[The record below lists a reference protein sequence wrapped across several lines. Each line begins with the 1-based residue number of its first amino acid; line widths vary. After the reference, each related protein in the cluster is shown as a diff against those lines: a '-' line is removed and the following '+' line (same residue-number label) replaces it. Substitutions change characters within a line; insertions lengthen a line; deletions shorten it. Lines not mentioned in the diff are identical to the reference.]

1 MAIVIN
7 GSGTVTGLAVGGLPD
22 DSVDA
27 GSLANSINSEITA
40 NTAKTGI
47 TSAQATAITAA
58 LPKAGGTMTGAIVL
72 GTNTVGGLQIT
83 TPATSNIGLGAT
95 SVDSIT
101 TGDYN
106 VGLGDYSLT
115 ANTTG
120 SDNAA
125 IGDSA
130 MERNTTGSNNVAVGR
145 LALDHNTTA
154 SNNTAVGHSALTAN
168 TTGHT
173 NTATGRSALLLNTTG
188 PENVACGTFS
198 LDANTTGASNTGVG
212 AYSLSSNTT
221 GGFNTG
227 IGEAALLSNTTA
239 SYNTALGKDAAR
251 GNTTGQKNTAIGQR
265 AMITATTG
273 NENTCIGREAGSALT
288 TGSNNLFLGQNAGD
302 ASSPSETQAGS
313 NKIVLGNNNITHA
326 YVKVDW
332 TIQSDQRDKM
342 NFASVPHGLSF
353 VNSLQPYKF
362 DFKKARDDA
371 TPHGGTKYGFKA
383 QDVLALEGDNP
394 VIINNEDTNS
404 LKITNSHL
412 IPVLVKAIQDLSA
425 KVTVLE
431 NA

>member
-1 MAIVIN
+1 MAKVKITGHAS
-7 GSGTVTGLAVGGLPD
+7 GSGVFTITAPNSNTDRTITLPD
-22 DSVDA
+22 ASVTLGTDA
-27 GSLANSINSEITA
+27 T
-40 NTAKTGI
+40 K
-47 TSAQATAITAA
+47 
-58 LPKAGGTMTGAIVL
+58 LPLAGGTMTGAIVL

-83 TPATSNIGLGAT
+83 TTATSNIGLGAT
-95 SVDSIT
+95 ALDSIT

-125 IGDSA
+125 LGDSA

-173 NTATGRSALLLNTTG
+173 NTATGKIALGANTTG
-188 PENVACGTFS
+188 PENSAFGALS
-198 LDANTTGASNTGVG
+198 LDANTTGASNTASG
-212 AYSLSSNTT
+212 AYSLSANTT
-221 GGFNTG
+221 GSYNTG

-239 SYNTALGKDAAR
+239 SNNVAVGTSAGR
-251 GNTTGQKNTAIGQR
+251 GCTTGYKNTAVGER
-265 AMITATTG
+265 SMISLSTG
-273 NENTCIGREAGSALT
+273 YGNTCVGREAGAALT
-288 TGSNNLFLGQNAGD
+288 TGTNNLFLGQDSGTS
-302 ASSPSETQAGS
+302 SSPSETQAGS

-332 TIQSDQRDKM
+332 TIQSDERDKM

-353 VNSLQPYKF
+353 VNDLQPIKF
-362 DFKKARDDA
+362 DFKKSRDNA
-371 TPHGGTKYGFKA
+371 TPHGTTKYGFKA
-383 QDVLALEGDNP
+383 QDILALEGDNP
-394 VIINNEDTNS
+394 IIVNNENTNT
-404 LKITNSHL
+404 LGITNSHL
-412 IPVLVKAIQDLSA
+412 IPVLVKAIQELSA
-425 KVTVLE
+425 KVTTLE